1 LHSLFSVTRS
11 AVNTA
16 PDKPTLFT
24 IANSNPSKRKAVMKS
39 HNNAAWRTKMLRTV
53 GAAFVAVSLTG
64 VAACSGTTTA
74 ADDAAG
80 GATETRILLAL
91 STLNNPFFIE
101 MRDGAEEAAA
111 AAGVELVVV
120 DAQDD
125 PATQANQLA
134 DAVSQG
140 FDAVVLNATDSD
152 AVAPSVQALNDAG
165 IPVIAVD
172 RAVNGAEVATF
183 VASNNVE
190 LGQLGAEALMEA
202 IGSEGSVAVL
212 RGISGAPSSNER
224 FEGFSSVVDQVAG
237 VEVVSAQVADYDRA
251 KGLDVMTNILQANP
265 DIVGVFA
272 ENDEMALGAIQA
284 LGARAGTDVF
294 VVGIDGTPD
303 GLQAVNEEGT
313 LFATVA
319 QQAGEL
325 GKAGINQ
332 ALALLG
338 GEDIPA
344 TTTVAVKVIR
354 AGQ

>member
-1 LHSLFSVTRS
+1 
-11 AVNTA
+11 
-16 PDKPTLFT
+16 
-24 IANSNPSKRKAVMKS
+24 MKS
-39 HNNAAWRTKMLRTV
+39 HNNAAWRTKTLRAV
-53 GAAFVAVSLTG
+53 GGAFVAVSLVG
-64 VAACSGTTTA
+64 VAACSGPTTD

-101 MRDGAEEAAA
+101 MRDGAEEAAE

-134 DAVSQG
+134 DAASQG

-152 AVAPSVQALNDAG
+152 AIVPSVQALNDAG

-172 RAVNGAEVATF
+172 RPVNGAEVATF
-183 VASNNVE
+183 VASDNIA
-190 LGQLGAEALMEA
+190 LGKLGGEALMEA

-212 RGISGAPSSNER
+212 RGISGLPSSNER
-224 FEGFSSVVDQVAG
+224 FEGFNSVVDQVAG
-237 VEVVSAQVADYDRA
+237 VEVVAAQVADYDRA
-251 KGLDVMTNILQANP
+251 RGLDVMSNILQANP

-284 LGARAGTDVF
+284 LGARAGTEVF

-303 GLQAVNEEGT
+303 GLQAVNDEGT

-325 GKAGINQ
+325 GKAGMNQ
-332 ALALLG
+332 AIALLG
-338 GEDIPA
+338 GEELPE
-344 TTTVAVKVIR
+344 TTTVDVKVIR
-354 AGQ
+354 AGE